1 MALTLRFLDPIQQDK
16 RLVPLLVMIACIM
29 MGSGLVAPI
38 LSLYAQTFGV
48 ASTLVG
54 TLVTIFG
61 IGRLVANLPA
71 GYLSQRIGRRPLLVG
86 GPLLVAGSS
95 VGAALVGDFN
105 GLLFW
110 RLLQGIGSGI
120 YITASMAALADISPP
135 QKRAGNMALYQSS
148 LLLGASFG
156 PAVGGY
162 MANAFGYAAPFWLY
176 MGVSLLAAATAAF
189 SFEDTL
195 NRSEA
200 RKPLP
205 SAVSRRG
212 MMTAPFTAVCVLS
225 CVVFFTRTATLFQLI
240 PMLGAESF
248 GLDVGEIGAA
258 LTLSA
263 FMNFVML
270 PVATPLIAKFGARA
284 NVLWSTLATAVALA
298 MLYLSSSQ
306 AWFWLAVVLLG
317 ASSGISYPAISSFTI
332 ACLPRERYGPGM
344 GMQRTFGD
352 VGFVFG
358 PVIVGALGD
367 LTGGGHFAGVMLNI
381 ALIIFAVLVYAI
393 GSRGLRMEM
402 R

>member
-1 MALTLRFLDPIQQDK
+1 
-16 RLVPLLVMIACIM
+16 
-29 MGSGLVAPI
+29 
-38 LSLYAQTFGV
+38 
-48 ASTLVG
+48 
-54 TLVTIFG
+54 
-61 IGRLVANLPA
+61 
-71 GYLSQRIGRRPLLVG
+71 
-86 GPLLVAGSS
+86 
-95 VGAALVGDFN
+95 
-105 GLLFW
+105 
-110 RLLQGIGSGI
+110 
-120 YITASMAALADISPP
+120 
-135 QKRAGNMALYQSS
+135 
-148 LLLGASFG
+148 
-156 PAVGGY
+156 
-162 MANAFGYAAPFWLY
+162 
-176 MGVSLLAAATAAF
+176 
-189 SFEDTL
+189 
-195 NRSEA
+195 
-200 RKPLP
+200 
-205 SAVSRRG
+205 
-212 MMTAPFTAVCVLS
+212 
-225 CVVFFTRTATLFQLI
+225 
-240 PMLGAESF
+240 
-248 GLDVGEIGAA
+248 
-258 LTLSA
+258 
-263 FMNFVML
+263 MNFVML